1 MKFEET
7 GVIAAVD
14 LMEIIWSV
22 AALAA
27 ILLSAVIALLYVRKR
42 LRGHAS
48 RQSPDSG
55 FTLDDLRQMH
65 HNGEISD
72 KEYNL
77 LKEKL

>member
-1 MKFEET
+1 MEHEET

-14 LMEIIWSV
+14 LMEIIWGG

-27 ILLSAVIALLYVRKR
+27 LLLGAVVALLYVKKR
-42 LRGHAS
+42 FRGQGPW
-48 RQSPDSG
+48 QSPDSG
-55 FTLDDLRQMH
+55 FTLDDLRRMH
-65 HNGEISD
+65 RDGEISD

>member
-1 MKFEET
+1 M
-7 GVIAAVD
+7 VAAID
-14 LMEIIWSV
+14 LMEIIWGV

-27 ILLSAVIALLYVRKR
+27 LLLVAVVALLYVRKR
-42 LRGHAS
+42 FSDCSH
-48 RQSPDSG
+48 RQLLDSG

-65 HNGEISD
+65 RDGKISD